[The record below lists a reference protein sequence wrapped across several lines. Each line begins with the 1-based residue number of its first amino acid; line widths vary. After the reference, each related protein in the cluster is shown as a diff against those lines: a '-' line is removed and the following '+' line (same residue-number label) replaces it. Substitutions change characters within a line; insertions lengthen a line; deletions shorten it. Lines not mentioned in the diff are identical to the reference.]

1 MHTQQMDILWQQL
14 CALAEKEQDP
24 KRLADLV
31 DSLDRILDVEELAT
45 KAQANK
51 RAAA

>member
-1 MHTQQMDILWQQL
+1 MRTPQMDLWQQL

-24 KRLADLV
+24 KRLAELV
-31 DSLDRILDVEELAT
+31 DSLDRILDEEEQAT
-45 KAQANK
+45 KEQPSK